1 MSNIQEVKNSMSGFA
16 SGLRIASIMTVV
28 YSFIEV
34 GLRCHHGASIAMP
47 CWVLGIAVLGY
58 VTSELIVCFGLWT
71 VLVLAWMFMPY
82 DMQVKIAG
90 ESYNLCIVT
99 GKAILGMMLAGM
111 AFGCRYW
118 FNLSGNGSMVFL
130 GLGVIGM
137 VVAAWFAFGM
147 LAMLWNADEVREIE

>member
-1 MSNIQEVKNSMSGFA
+1 MSNIQEVKDSMSGFA

-28 YSFIEV
+28 YSLIEM
-34 GLRCHHGASIAMP
+34 GLRHQHDASMVVP
-47 CWVLGIAVLGY
+47 CWVLGIAVLVY
-58 VTSELIVCFGLWT
+58 VTSELIVCFGLWA

-90 ESYNLCIVT
+90 ESYGLCMVT

-111 AFGCRYW
+111 AFGCRSW
-118 FNLSGNGSMVFL
+118 FNLSGNGGMVFL
-130 GLGVIGM
+130 CLGIAGM
-137 VVAAWFAFGM
+137 VVSAWFAFGM